1 MPEADNVWKIV
12 LDDEAATT
20 ALGHELSLFL
30 KAGDLLA
37 LSGGLGAGKTTLARA
52 IVRAFLGSD
61 GAEVPS
67 PTFTLVQPYQ
77 GPRGTLSHF
86 DLYRISDPGE
96 VDELGLDD
104 AVEDGIALVE
114 WPDRL
119 SSEAQGARLD
129 IHLEDHAGGGR
140 EATLSGRGSWPDRLK
155 RIQQV
160 RAFFDA
166 GDWGGCSRRFL
177 QGDASARRYERVTT
191 ADCRAIFMDMPP
203 QPDGPPIRD
212 GLPYSAIAHLAEGV
226 VPFVAIDEA
235 LRGLGLSA
243 PEILASDTGVGFLI
257 IEDLGDEVYGA
268 KIARGDDMEE
278 PYRAAVDMLARLR
291 GRAVA
296 PEINLA
302 GSDEVYQIPRYDRGA
317 LSIETTLLTDWFWPR
332 VYGSDVPEDVR
343 STFDAAWG
351 NLFDSVDSEPPI
363 WTLRDF
369 HSPNLIWLADRLGD
383 ARVGLIDFQ
392 DAVLGHPAYDLAS
405 LLQDARTTIAPERE
419 TDMMERYCSTVA
431 KAEAGFDET
440 HFRMAYAVLGAQR
453 ATKILGIFV
462 RLAVRDLKPGYLR
475 HVPRVSEYLERNL
488 AHPALSD
495 LKAWFDLHLPPKTR
509 TSI

>member
-1 MPEADNVWKIV
+1 MPEADSVWKIV

-30 KAGDLLA
+30 KAGDFVA

-52 IVRAFLGSD
+52 IVRAFLGND
-61 GAEVPS
+61 GVEVPS

-77 GPRGTLSHF
+77 GPRGALCHF
-86 DLYRISDPGE
+86 DLYRISEPGE
-96 VDELGLDD
+96 IDELGLDD
-104 AVEDGIALVE
+104 AVVDGIALVE

-119 SSEAQGARLD
+119 GSEAPGERLD

-140 EATLSGRGSWPDRLK
+140 EVVLSGHGSWPVRME
-155 RIQQV
+155 RIRQV
-160 RAFFDA
+160 RAFFEA
-166 GDWGGCSRRFL
+166 GDWRGCSRRFL
-177 QGDASARRYERVTT
+177 QGDASARRYERV
-191 ADCRAIFMDMPP
+191 AIEGRGAIFMDMPP

-212 GLPYSAIAHLAEGV
+212 GLPYSAIAHLAEGL

-235 LRGLGLSA
+235 LCDLGLSA
-243 PEILASDTGVGFLI
+243 PQIMASDIDHGFLI
-257 IEDLGDEVYGA
+257 IEDLGDEVYGTM
-268 KIARGDDMEE
+268 IARGDDMDE
-278 PYRAAVDMLARLR
+278 PYRAAVDLLAGLR
-291 GRAVA
+291 GCAVA
-296 PEINLA
+296 SQIDLA
-302 GSDEVYQIPRYDRGA
+302 GSNEVHRIPRYDRGA

-332 VYGSDVPEDVR
+332 AYGGEVPGDVR
-343 STFDAAWG
+343 STFDAAWSG
-351 NLFDSVDSEPPI
+351 LFDEIDNEPVI

-369 HSPNLIWLADRLGD
+369 HSPNLIWLADRQGD

-405 LLQDARTTIAPERE
+405 LLQDARTTIPAQRE
-419 TDMMERYCSTVA
+419 TDMLERYCSTVA
-431 KAEAGFDET
+431 EAEAGFDET
-440 HFRMAYAVLGAQR
+440 RFRMAYAVLGAQR

-462 RLAVRDLKPGYLR
+462 RLAVRDAKPGYLQ

-495 LKAWFDLHLPPKTR
+495 LKAWFDLHLPPETR

>member
-1 MPEADNVWKIV
+1 MV
-12 LDDEAATT
+12 LDDEAATL

-30 KAGDLLA
+30 RAGDLLA

-52 IVRAFLGSD
+52 IVRAFLGD
-61 GAEVPS
+61 DATEVPS

-86 DLYRISDPGE
+86 DLYRISGPGE

-104 AVEDGIALVE
+104 AIEDGVALVE

-119 SSEAQGARLD
+119 SADTQGERLD

-140 EATLSGRGSWPDRLK
+140 EVVLSGLGTWPERLDRMRL
-155 RIQQV
+155 V

-166 GDWGGCSRRFL
+166 GEWRDCTRRFL
-177 QGDASARRYERVTT
+177 QGDASARRYERV
-191 ADCRAIFMDMPP
+191 AKDGRQAIFMDMPP
-203 QPDGPPIRD
+203 QPDGPPIHD
-212 GLPYSAIAHLAEGV
+212 GLPYSAVAHLAESV

-243 PEILASDTGVGFLI
+243 PEIIARDTRHGFLI
-257 IEDLGDEVYGA
+257 IEDLGDEVYGTM
-268 KIARGDDMEE
+268 IAHGDDMDE
-278 PYRAAVDMLARLR
+278 PYGAAVDLLARMR
-291 GRAVA
+291 DRAIA
-296 PEINLA
+296 ATIGLA
-302 GSDEVYQIPRYDRGA
+302 GSDDEYTIPPYDRAA

-332 VYGSDVPEDVR
+332 VHGSDVPGDAR
-343 STFDAAWG
+343 SSFDAAWSG
-351 NLFDSVDSEPPI
+351 LFDELDGEPAM

-369 HSPNLIWLADRLGD
+369 HSPNLIWLADREGD

-405 LLQDARTTIAPERE
+405 LLQDARTTVAPERE
-419 TDMMERYCSTVA
+419 TDMMARYCATVA
-431 KAEAGFDET
+431 EADDGFDEAR
-440 HFRMAYAVLGAQR
+440 FRMAYAVLGAQR

-462 RLAVRDLKPGYLR
+462 RLADRDGKPGYLR
-475 HVPRVSEYLERNL
+475 HVPRVSAYLERNL

-495 LKAWFDLHLPPKTR
+495 LKAWFDRHLPPKTR
-509 TSI
+509 ASI